1 MTQNNSIKTDLKSL
15 GGPVNN
21 AVDFTKLNKFN
32 YMVQMIC
39 KKGDKALDFTLS
51 LIDNLKIFFDCK
63 RIIIVPIE
71 KQLFQMTTGQQLG
84 NFVTSDIKSIFMHSL
99 EFVDKADSDQK
110 NLIAIS
116 RDFKHD
122 ERLDMVV
129 ESLIETQR
137 IIFTDNKI
145 GILIK
150 NKKAPSFVI

>member
-1 MTQNNSIKTDLKSL
+1 
-15 GGPVNN
+15 
-21 AVDFTKLNKFN
+21 
-32 YMVQMIC
+32 MIC
-39 KKGDKALDFTLS
+39 KKSDKALDFTLS

-99 EFVDKADSDQK
+99 EFVDKSDSDPK

-122 ERLDMVV
+122 ERIDMVF
-129 ESLIETQR
+129 ESLIET
-137 IIFTDNKI
+137 
-145 GILIK
+145 
-150 NKKAPSFVI
+150 